1 MADGIA
7 QRPVNQSDIRAGQGA
22 GGRYEAAMAGRDSKA
37 GGGFL
42 AAAILLGVLGGVL
55 LGEPSLGFLVGLG
68 AGLVALGAVWLAERR
83 R

>member
-1 MADGIA
+1 
-7 QRPVNQSDIRAGQGA
+7 
-22 GGRYEAAMAGRDSKA
+22 MAGRDSKA